1 MESIK
6 DTILNIKG
14 HLYERV
20 TSPFLLTFIIVL
32 FYYYWPVIFI
42 SFDDKLDS
50 KLKIEQI
57 KEIICE
63 VSTADRIFNW
73 LDYFPMYIY
82 AILLVIVTMIIYS
95 LLFVVGTYIR
105 EFQYYLSKRVKKSLD
120 IDYVNSKDYADV
132 LKNYENQFEEMS
144 NKISNKTHEIQN
156 FKKIIRLTEDERK
169 LFYRILE
176 NNGSLDFEKLSD
188 DEKKIMEIIGS
199 KGICAKSNTAYVLTS
214 NYNLYSEK

>member
-1 MESIK
+1 MESIR

-14 HLYERV
+14 HLYERI
-20 TSPFLLTFIIVL
+20 TSPFLLTFTIVL
-32 FYYYWPVIFI
+32 FYYYWPIIFI
-42 SFDDKLDS
+42 SLDDKLDS

-95 LLFVVGTYIR
+95 LLFIIGTSIR
-105 EFQYYLSKRVKKSLD
+105 ELQYNLSKRVKKSLD
-120 IDYVNSKDYADV
+120 IDYVNSKIYADV

-144 NKISNKTHEIQN
+144 NKINNKTQELQN
-156 FKKIIRLTEDERK
+156 LKKIIRLTEDERK
-169 LFYRILE
+169 LFYKMLE
-176 NNGSLDFEKLSD
+176 NDGHLNSKGLIP
-188 DEKKIMEIIGS
+188 DEKKIMEKIYN
-199 KGICAKSNTAYVLTS
+199 KGICSNSDTNYVLNS
-214 NYNLYSEK
+214 NYKGLK